1 MPISNSQ
8 TDSNQFVTENTTNE
22 DFEDINSAGEVDALD
37 ETTET
42 ETETETTTTADAYYT
57 AADEIQMD
65 INGDGIVDATGSGDS
80 QRPE

>member
-8 TDSNQFVTENTTNE
+8 TDSDQFVTENTTNE

-42 ETETETTTTADAYYT
+42 ETETETTTTADASS

-80 QRPE
+80 QLPE